1 MKKHIKKIAGI
12 GKLFFIFFVF
22 LNLAEFLIFGS
33 YLMFLFDDKKALVDV
48 VTRALI
54 VNVVI
59 AAWLSV
65 RD

>member
-1 MKKHIKKIAGI
+1 V
-12 GKLFFIFFVF
+12 L
-22 LNLAEFLIFGS
+22 L
-33 YLMFLFDDKKALVDV
+33 DDKKALVDV
-48 VTRALI
+48 ITRALM

>member
-22 LNLAEFLIFGS
+22 LTLAEFLIFGS
-33 YLMFLFDDKKALVDV
+33 YLMVLMSDKKTLIDV
-48 VTRALI
+48 AIRALM

>member
-1 MKKHIKKIAGI
+1 MKKHIKKIASI
-12 GKLFFIFFVF
+12 GKLFVTFF
-22 LNLAEFLIFGS
+22 LCISLAEFLIFGS
-33 YLMFLFDDKKALVDV
+33 YLMVLLDDKKALVDV
-48 VTRALI
+48 ITRALM